1 MLNIKQDFIP
11 ASALKRPQIKQTVK
25 YLTIHSTGNA
35 KSTAQNERAYLTNP
49 ANKRQASFHVVVDDK
64 QAIQCIPYTE
74 VAYHAGDG
82 QGDGNRASVGL
93 EICESGDRA
102 KTLKNAAVLA
112 AKLLNEFNLPI
123 NKMVQHNHWS
133 GKDCPR
139 ILRNKAHIKN
149 NMDWA
154 YFVGLVNKELAALE
168 KLKVE
173 IVLPDGKVFIA
184 QAIND
189 NGSNYVQV
197 RPLLE
202 ALGYKVGWKAP
213 RITVNK

>member
-1 MLNIKQDFIP
+1 MISIKQDFIP
-11 ASALKRPQIKQTVK
+11 ASAMKRPQLKQTIR

-35 KSTAQNERAYLTNP
+35 KSTAQNERNWLTNP
-49 ANKRQASFHVVVDDK
+49 TNSRQASFHVVVDEK
-64 QAIQCIPYTE
+64 QAIQCIPFHE

-82 QGDGNRASVGL
+82 QGDGNRSSIGL

-102 KTLKNAAVLA
+102 KALKNAAELA
-112 AKLLNEFNLPI
+112 AKLLNQFNLPI
-123 NKMVQHNHWS
+123 SKMVQHNHWS

-139 ILRNKAHIKN
+139 ILRNQSYIKN
-149 NMDWA
+149 NMDWP
-154 YFVGLVNKELAALE
+154 YFVGLVKKELGELE
-168 KLKVE
+168 KLNLD
-173 IVLPDGKVFIA
+173 IVLPDGKVFPTT
-184 QAIND
+184 AIND
-189 NGSNYVQV
+189 NGSNYVQI

>member
-1 MLNIKQDFIP
+1 MLSIKQDFIP
-11 ASALKRPQIKQTVK
+11 ISAMKRPQLKQTVR

-35 KSTAQNERAYLTNP
+35 KSTAQNERNWLTSPTN
-49 ANKRQASFHVVVDDK
+49 NRQASFHIVVDEK
-64 QAIQCIPYTE
+64 QAIQCIPFNE

-82 QGDGNRASVGL
+82 QGDGNRSSIGM

-102 KTLKNAAVLA
+102 KTLANAAELA
-112 AKLLNEFNLPI
+112 AKLLNEYNLPI
-123 NKMVQHNHWS
+123 SKMVQHNHWS

-139 ILRNKAHIKN
+139 ILRNQSYIKN

-154 YFVGLVNKELAALE
+154 YFVGLVKKELGELE
-168 KLKVE
+168 KQKVE

-189 NGSNYVQV
+189 NGSNYVQL
-197 RPLLE
+197 RPVLE
-202 ALGYKVGWKAP
+202 ALGFKVGWKDKKVT
-213 RITVNK
+213 ISK